1 MKIGMKQYESEAKAR
16 MNKSNPP
23 ADTTSPSSTN
33 EAAVVSYETQMNGG
47 HENGHVSNGVI
58 HS

>member
-16 MNKSNPP
+16 MNKSNPVV
-23 ADTTSPSSTN
+23 DTTSPSTN
-33 EAAVVSYETQMNGG
+33 EAVVSYETQMNGG

>member
-16 MNKSNPP
+16 MNKSNPV
-23 ADTTSPSSTN
+23 ADTTSPSSN
-33 EAAVVSYETQMNGG
+33 EAVVSYETQMNGG